1 MANPCDNKLISKQ
14 DARNLLEF
22 YDLREVIESTKLLA
36 DQCKFRNISTS
47 IFTDC
52 SHEKIQKH
60 VYLRYFV
67 TIKFKLSSADLNQN
81 FKIKEVNGKNKY

>member
-36 DQCKFRNISTS
+36 D
-47 IFTDC
+47 
-52 SHEKIQKH
+52 
-60 VYLRYFV
+60 
-67 TIKFKLSSADLNQN
+67 
-81 FKIKEVNGKNKY
+81 